1 MLGARTG
8 LRGSLHPAAVAWQ
21 QPREHCREVTHCG
34 HSSIQNV
41 GFHKV
46 CHQGPSWVE
55 HWGQLCA
62 CVAHQW
68 AWTIPWDE
76 AKCGIFGEGNS
87 PPQGPQI
94 YQCLPAATGPSRL
107 LPSWAVP
114 GGLALGWVL
123 GQGSP
128 TKCCCSAS
136 PGLVSKGSS
145 PATDTDPQ
153 SLTGRRGLALPRRQE
168 TQPSCKVQG
177 PGSAMPRP
185 RTRGSHLVPALQVP
199 KTLGETQGGNRSTCA
214 GTCHSMW
221 GLCLMPTCPFTRAGS
236 RSLAGQT
243 QAMACVKQVAG
254 QTGRLLEPGKPGTG
268 PRLG

>member
-1 MLGARTG
+1 MWGFTKCAIRGLPGLSTG
-8 LRGSLHPAAVAWQ
+8 GSCVPMW
-21 QPREHCREVTHCG
+21 PISG
-34 HSSIQNV
+34 P
-41 GFHKV
+41 
-46 CHQGPSWVE
+46 GPSPGMRPNVVYL
-55 HWGQLCA
+55 GKGTPLRR
-62 CVAHQW
+62 
-68 AWTIPWDE
+68 
-76 AKCGIFGEGNS
+76 
-87 PPQGPQI
+87 GPQI

-243 QAMACVKQVAG
+243 QATACVKQVAG